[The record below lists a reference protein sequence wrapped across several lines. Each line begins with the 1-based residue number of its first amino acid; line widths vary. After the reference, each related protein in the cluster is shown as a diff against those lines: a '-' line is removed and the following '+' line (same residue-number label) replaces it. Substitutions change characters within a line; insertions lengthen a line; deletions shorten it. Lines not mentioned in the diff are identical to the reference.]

1 MEFAGGVP
9 FVLGTRE
16 TPSRNLTPDPTGI
29 GLWTKQAF
37 LDRFRRFGDRHP
49 VEVLEENTLMDW
61 AAFAGM
67 TDRDLGAIYDYLR
80 SLPPIP
86 SAVVNDI

>member
-1 MEFAGGVP
+1 
-9 FVLGTRE
+9 
-16 TPSRNLTPDPTGI
+16 
-29 GLWTKQAF
+29 
-37 LDRFRRFGDRHP
+37 
-49 VEVLEENTLMDW
+49 MDW